1 MINVLN
7 EMEVDELFAI
17 EYLYGIEEIL
27 YKKLEIQIF
36 KGVQDPHLIKEDLL
50 GYLNGLYVKEEQRNY
65 QYSEIETGIDI
76 ESLRS
81 QLKDL
86 NVFVDIRRRYY
97 FSKSKIFN
105 KWNILNNIFQLIN
118 MIYLFEEEFKA
129 IDNNFDNIISLY
141 EMNNWWKIDLLY
153 RKVQEDY
160 TVIDD
165 FISQLLN
172 FVDKRYYF
180 QYLKPLNEEISNIIE
195 IGRAHV

>member
-1 MINVLN
+1 MNCVQLLETWANHEIYREKFVEYSKKVSEKYMINVLN

-50 GYLNGLYVKEEQRNY
+50 GYLNGLYVKEEQINY
-65 QYSEIETGIDI
+65 QYSEIENGIDI

-97 FSKSKIFN
+97 FSKSLRFN

-129 IDNNFDNIISLY
+129 IDNNFDNIISL
-141 EMNNWWKIDLLY
+141 MK
-153 RKVQEDY
+153 
-160 TVIDD
+160 
-165 FISQLLN
+165 
-172 FVDKRYYF
+172 
-180 QYLKPLNEEISNIIE
+180 
-195 IGRAHV
+195 